1 MVLKKR
7 FTSLIKR
14 TNSHEEPVAD
24 NVDTPEANAARGVR
38 LFCES
43 GAANLGE
50 EVLHLPVIV
59 ESAVAS
65 PQAAQA
71 AANQIRKFLSKE
83 NYDRPHV
90 QYNAVMLIRILADN
104 PGASFT
110 KNIDKQF
117 ADTVKQLLRNGR
129 DPSVSQILRET
140 LDSIHRDKAYDANL
154 NTLFAMWTKE
164 KKLMADAAK
173 HVPRGGITQAPRWP
187 DPNLPQGF
195 NSGHRGGGLP
205 PPVELAARIEE
216 ARTSAKLLLQ
226 LVQSTPANELLGNEL
241 VKEFAERCTSAQ
253 RSVQTYINYDNPPPD
268 DDTMLTLIETNEQLS
283 LAASK
288 HQRAVLQARRAIG
301 AAPSPPVPSNTYNNI
316 NNNYSALPPVPAP
329 ATTYNT
335 PPVQQSAP
343 QSEIPILPPLGL
355 EASEPKSNNL
365 ASYKK
370 DGLPLPPA
378 LQAGPGRPRSNSN
391 SAQDTED
398 NPFAD
403 HHTYSAPA
411 GPPPGQTGESAPA
424 NGYTPYRQGYQPT
437 PSYLGRQESAANN
450 VTMHG
455 AGHSNLS
462 EEEEYARGYPASNR
476 PKTPEE
482 SHQRH
487 GSDVSP
493 LTDRGTVT
501 YRY

>member
-1 MVLKKR
+1 
-7 FTSLIKR
+7 
-14 TNSHEEPVAD
+14 
-24 NVDTPEANAARGVR
+24 
-38 LFCES
+38 
-43 GAANLGE
+43 
-50 EVLHLPVIV
+50 
-59 ESAVAS
+59 
-65 PQAAQA
+65 
-71 AANQIRKFLSKE
+71 
-83 NYDRPHV
+83 
-90 QYNAVMLIRILADN
+90 MLIRILADN

-110 KNIDKQF
+110 KNLEKQF
-117 ADTVKQLLRNGR
+117 TDTVKHLLRNGR

-140 LDSIHRDKAYDANL
+140 LDSIHRDKAYDTNL
-154 NTLFAMWTKE
+154 NTLFAMWAKE

-173 HVPRGGITQAPRWP
+173 HVPRGVSMAPRWP

-205 PPVELAARIEE
+205 PPVELVARIEE

-226 LVQSTPANELLGNEL
+226 LVQSTPASELLGNDL

-253 RSVQTYINYDNPPPD
+253 RSVQTYINCDNPPPD

-301 AAPSPPVPSNTYNNI
+301 ASPSPPVPGPTFNNT
-316 NNNYSALPPVPAP
+316 NYSALPPAPVPVPAP
-329 ATTYNT
+329 ATTYS
-335 PPVQQSAP
+335 PPPAA

-355 EASEPKSNNL
+355 ESNEPKANKA

-370 DGLPLPPA
+370 DELPLPPA
-378 LQAGPGRPRSNSN
+378 LQAGPGRPRSSSN
-391 SAQDTED
+391 SAQEAKD

-403 HHTYSAPA
+403 HHTYSAPPA
-411 GPPPGQTGESAPA
+411 PAPGQSGESRPA
-424 NGYTPYRQGYQPT
+424 NGYTGYGQGYQAT

-455 AGHSNLS
+455 AAKSKPT
-462 EEEEYARGYPASNR
+462 EEEEYARDYAGGNR
-476 PKTPEE
+476 PRTPEE
-482 SHQRH
+482 PHQRH

-493 LTDRGTVT
+493 ITDRGTVT